1 MMRELRYFRNHRPTE
16 ASEMAHSAEIA
27 ENPLFTG
34 FWVDTVSTSDK
45 LVKYGKNNKFLYS
58 EQPTV
63 IGQGSQ
69 REINIYCT
77 VPAA

>member
-1 MMRELRYFRNHRPTE
+1 MCRL
-16 ASEMAHSAEIA
+16 EMVA
-27 ENPLFTG
+27 NPLFTG
-34 FWVDTVSTSDK
+34 FLVDTISTSDK
-45 LVKYGKNNKFLYS
+45 LTRYGVNNKFLYS

-77 VPAA
+77 IPAA